1 MKSEKEKAG
10 LLSRYGSCD
19 REVCK
24 KLKIVVLELKS
35 TSRGSEEQ
43 NKVTSWKPNLHISQ
57 KRHDLVP
64 IFGVSL
70 QPFTF
75 ALYSSVTAFSPCF
88 SANLPSCCDFWLG
101 HILPCSS
108 LGWVGNPAQLIY
120 ATSWRLGPLICI
132 SDW

>member
-24 KLKIVVLELKS
+24 KLKIVVVELKS

-43 NKVTSWKPNLHISQ
+43 NKVTSWKPNLQISQ

-70 QPFTF
+70 YPFTF
-75 ALYSSVTAFSPCF
+75 APYSSVTAFPF
-88 SANLPSCCDFWLG
+88 FL
-101 HILPCSS
+101 
-108 LGWVGNPAQLIY
+108 QIY
-120 ATSWRLGPLICI
+120 QAAVTSG
-132 SDW
+132 

>member
-24 KLKIVVLELKS
+24 KLKTVVVELKA

-43 NKVTSWKPNLHISQ
+43 NKVTSWKPNLQISQ

-70 QPFTF
+70 
-75 ALYSSVTAFSPCF
+75 
-88 SANLPSCCDFWLG
+88 
-101 HILPCSS
+101 
-108 LGWVGNPAQLIY
+108 
-120 ATSWRLGPLICI
+120 
-132 SDW
+132 